1 MDEPTTSDETAARP
15 TRRRAAAGYAIVA
28 IVTAVVTALAV
39 ALLVNIFQRKQ
50 EARSP
55 YLKVVELTEGD
66 VDPKKWG
73 ANWPREYDGYQR
85 TAEPTSTK
93 YGGGMI
99 GPEGGLAPQKAERD
113 PWLPRLFAG
122 YLFAVDYRDRRGH
135 AFMLQDQEITKRNV
149 PGEAKQW
156 G

>member
-1 MDEPTTSDETAARP
+1 MAWT
-15 TRRRAAAGYAIVA
+15 G
-28 IVTAVVTALAV
+28 ALAV

-55 YLKVVELTEGD
+55 YLKLVELTED
-66 VDPKKWG
+66 DADPKKWG

-93 YGGGMI
+93 YGGGTI
-99 GPEGGLAPQKAERD
+99 GPEGGLAPQKAVRD

-122 YLFAVDYRDRRGH
+122 YSNMERFGAGWERSTEH
-135 AFMLQDQEITKRNV
+135 ADLLSLLPEADGKRA
-149 PGEAKQW
+149 PDLGCGAE